1 MFEFI
6 YDETGGLYHLW
17 WDSFPE
23 AKLGSLR
30 QLCMNE
36 WECVPGWQAHLRLN
50 LEYRIIHAEDK
61 ETAALYWLT
70 EGQSVAG
77 AGYFEDE
84 GEEDD
89 D

>member
-36 WECVPGWQAHLRLN
+36 WECVPGWQAHLRLD
-50 LEYRIIHAEDK
+50 LQYCLIHADSK
-61 ETAALYWLT
+61 EAAALLWLT
-70 EGQSVAG
+70 KDCGVDG
-77 AGYFEDE
+77 VGCFDE